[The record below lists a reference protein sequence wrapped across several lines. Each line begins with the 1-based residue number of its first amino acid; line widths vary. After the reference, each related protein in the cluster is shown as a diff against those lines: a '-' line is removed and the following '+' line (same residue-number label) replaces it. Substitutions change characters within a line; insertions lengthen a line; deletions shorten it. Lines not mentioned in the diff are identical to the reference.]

1 MTLSAESIRGSLAGI
16 ARPPLRR
23 ILELDQSGDDTFLGY
38 SCVAGP
44 SRIYGGQAVGQ
55 ALIAAARTVPA
66 DRPVHS
72 IHGHFLYPG
81 DTSSPVE
88 YQVDRPRDGG
98 SFTSRLVRA
107 VQGDRTIF
115 TATASFQRVE
125 DGLSHQVRDCEPA
138 VAPED
143 LPDFADT
150 LSADQLAGAQWLPHL
165 FSGIAAE
172 FRFPEEYPRLAVKR
186 GETRPPK
193 QRAWVRSP
201 EPLGDD
207 PVIHAGAFGYIS
219 DLFLLSSALPPH
231 AITTEDANLQLAS
244 LDHTVWFHEPFRID
258 QWHLYEQEGSWM
270 GHSRGLC
277 RGHLYNRE
285 GTLVATTMQ
294 EGLLRIR

>member
-1 MTLSAESIRGSLAGI
+1 MTLSAESIRDSLAEI

-23 ILELDQSGDDTFLGY
+23 ILELDACGDDIFLGH
-38 SCVAGP
+38 SGVQGP
-44 SRIYGGQAVGQ
+44 ARIYGGQAVGQ
-55 ALIAAARTVPA
+55 AVIAAARTVPA

-88 YQVDRPRDGG
+88 YHVERSRDGG

-107 VQGDRTIF
+107 VQGGRTIF
-115 TATASFQRVE
+115 TATASFQGIE
-125 DGLSHQVRDCEPA
+125 DGLSHQIRDREPA
-138 VAPED
+138 VLPED
-143 LPDFADT
+143 LPDFTDT
-150 LSADQLAGAQWLPHL
+150 LSAEQLAGSGWLEQL

-186 GETRPPK
+186 GETRAPR

-231 AITTEDANLQLAS
+231 AITTDGAELQLAS
-244 LDHTVWFHEPFRID
+244 LDHTIWFHEPFRID
-258 QWHLYEQEGSWM
+258 EWHLYEQEGSWM